1 MNVAAYIVARAIF
14 LFGFWLFGLA
24 FTLTVFQLP
33 IFLAGILCVSL
44 AVAVPVHI
52 LRD

>member
-1 MNVAAYIVARAIF
+1 MNVVAFVIALAIF

-24 FTLTVFQLP
+24 FTVTVFQLP
-33 IFLAGILCVSL
+33 IFLAGIIAVSL

>member
-1 MNVAAYIVARAIF
+1 MNIVVFFIAAAIL

-24 FTLTVFQLP
+24 FTVTVFQLP
-33 IFLAGILCVSL
+33 IFLAGILCVAL
-44 AVAVPVHI
+44 AYAIPVNI